1 MHLGPEDI
9 DKLILHN
16 AGFLAQKRL
25 ARGLRLNLPES
36 IALIATQMLEFIR
49 DGRTVGEILDIS
61 KQLLGYNNV
70 MEGVPAMIGEV
81 RVEGTFPDGLKTVVA
96 RRPIVEENGNLMLA
110 LYGSFLPVPSTE
122 NLEGTEFGAPPCTL
136 DGGIGEIIPGQGEVE
151 LNTGRTSVELSVG
164 NRGERPIHVGSHFH
178 FMEVNRALIFDRTK
192 AYGMRLDIPAG
203 TTLRFEP
210 GATRLV
216 KLVEIGGNKV
226 IDGGNAL
233 ARGAVLDINKEA
245 ALNAL
250 ESMRFSASKEANL
263 SVLKPV
269 PPKRKE

>member
-9 DKLILHN
+9 DKLMLHN

-25 ARGLRLNLPES
+25 ARGLRLNHPES
-36 IALIATQMLEFIR
+36 VALIATQMLEFIR
-49 DGRTVGEILDIS
+49 DGRTVSEVLDIAH
-61 KQLLGYNNV
+61 QLLGYNDV

-96 RRPIVEENGNLMLA
+96 RLPIVAETGNLMLA
-110 LYGSFLPVPSTE
+110 LYGSFLPVPQRETF
-122 NLEGTEFGAPPCTL
+122 EGTEFGAPPSAL
-136 DGGIGEIIPGQGEVE
+136 DGGIGEIIPGAGEVE
-151 LNTGRTSVELSVG
+151 LNAGRDSVELTVG
-164 NRGERPIHVGSHFH
+164 NRSERPIHVGSHFH
-178 FMEVNRALIFDRTK
+178 FMEVNRALVFDRAK

-210 GATRLV
+210 GATRTV
-216 KLVEIGGNKV
+216 RLVEIVGNKI

-233 ARGAVLDINKEA
+233 ARGAVLEVNKQA

-250 ESMRFSASKEANL
+250 EALRDKNKSEK
-263 SVLKPV
+263 
-269 PPKRKE
+269 